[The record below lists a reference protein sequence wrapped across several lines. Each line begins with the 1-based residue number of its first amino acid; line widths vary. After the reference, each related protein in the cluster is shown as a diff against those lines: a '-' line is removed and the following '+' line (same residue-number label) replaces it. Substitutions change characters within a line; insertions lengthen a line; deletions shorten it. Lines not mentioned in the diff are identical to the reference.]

1 MSTPPPTP
9 TPLLGLVRE
18 ELRALAAYSVP
29 SGKAPVKLDANESP
43 WPLPAEA
50 RERIGR
56 SLAEV
61 EMHRYPD
68 ARASEL
74 RAALA
79 THLECG
85 EDELVIGCGS
95 DEVIAIM
102 LTALSRPREGSA
114 RAVVL
119 YPTPTFVMYRISA
132 LAHGVEPVEVPL
144 GARFALDVDAM
155 RSAMERTRPNIV
167 FLASPNNPTGN
178 AFDDEAIEAVVR
190 AAPDALIVIDEAYRA
205 FAGRTLADWTKR
217 FDNVAVLG
225 TLSKIGLAAARV
237 GWLRVSPALAAE
249 IDKARQ
255 PFNLS
260 ALAQRVA
267 TLALGELAHVLRE
280 HVRDIVRERTRLG
293 TELARI
299 GSLEIY
305 PSAANFFL
313 VRHDGD
319 TPALVARLADSGIL
333 VRSFHAHGGALAHH
347 VRITVGTPPEN
358 DRLLRALRARG

>member
-1 MSTPPPTP
+1 MSAAE
-9 TPLLGLVRE
+9 TPLLGLVPD
-18 ELRALAAYSVP
+18 ELRALTAYTVP
-29 SGKAPVKLDANESP
+29 GGKAPVKLDANESP
-43 WPLPAEA
+43 WPLPTEA

-56 SLAEV
+56 ALAEV

-74 RAALA
+74 RTALA

-95 DEVIAIM
+95 DEVIAI
-102 LTALSRPREGSA
+102 LLAALSQPREG
-114 RAVVL
+114 RTRPTVL
-119 YPTPTFVMYRISA
+119 YPTPTFVMYRVSA

-144 GARFALDVDAM
+144 GPRWALDLDAM
-155 RSAMERTRPNIV
+155 RSALDRTRPNIV

-178 AFDDEAIEAVVR
+178 AFDDEAIEAIVR
-190 AAPDALIVIDEAYRA
+190 VAPGALVVIDEAYRA

-237 GWLRVSPALAAE
+237 GWVRVAPALARE

-260 ALAQRVA
+260 ALSQRVA

-280 HVRDIVRERTRLG
+280 HVREISRERTRLG

-299 GSLEIY
+299 PSLEVY

-313 VRHDGD
+313 LRHDGD
-319 TPALVARLADSGIL
+319 TPGLVARLAESGIL
-333 VRSFHAHGGALAHH
+333 VRSFHAQGGVLAHH
-347 VRITVGTPPEN
+347 LRITVGTPPEN
-358 DRLLRALRARG
+358 DRLLAALRR